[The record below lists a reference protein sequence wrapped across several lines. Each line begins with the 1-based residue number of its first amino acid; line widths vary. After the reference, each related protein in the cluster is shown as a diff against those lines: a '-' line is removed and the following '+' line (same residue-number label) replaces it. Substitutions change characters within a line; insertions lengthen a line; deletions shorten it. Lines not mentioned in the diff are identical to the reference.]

1 MHRSA
6 SAVQAY
12 MEWVFLRKKKS
23 YYQYQHFGNRS
34 DWSNRD
40 PLAACSNYCPS
51 HGGWNIN
58 TTLRNI
64 QSLLSPHLLKGIR
77 LLFTGAPDYSS
88 LRMSDPSHIRLCVVD
103 PSCGCGGG
111 AAHQVGSQVSGR
123 SLSRNLSPSGPSA
136 HELRVALGARYYDI
150 HPDPHGL
157 RGRGHHVVEAVVGFH
172 TEGQR
177 RVRALEDRRRRERG
191 DFLDRGLHLLHVN
204 PQRHYS
210 EQQNIKLCVKI
221 KKKKNTLF
229 FFLLHTKQQNL
240 WQYFT
245 GNINYEWLE
254 MLLYLEMSVVF
265 WGTRTSSRSLPITA
279 S

>member
-1 MHRSA
+1 M
-6 SAVQAY
+6 
-12 MEWVFLRKKKS
+12 L
-23 YYQYQHFGNRS
+23 N
-34 DWSNRD
+34 
-40 PLAACSNYCPS
+40 
-51 HGGWNIN
+51 
-58 TTLRNI
+58 
-64 QSLLSPHLLKGIR
+64 GIR

-177 RVRALEDRRRRERG
+177 RVRALGDRRRGERG
-191 DFLDRGLHLLHVN
+191 NFLDRGLHLLHVC
-204 PQRHYS
+204 PRRHQS
-210 EQQNIKLCVKI
+210 EQQNIKQCVKKRTKYRSI
-221 KKKKNTLF
+221 HASKMSSTLKTPF
-229 FFLLHTKQQNL
+229 FFAAHK
-240 WQYFT
+240 
-245 GNINYEWLE
+245 
-254 MLLYLEMSVVF
+254 
-265 WGTRTSSRSLPITA
+265 TA
-279 S
+279 EPLTIFSQ